1 MSFIQ
6 SLDGRAIVKYNST
19 LIIPNNKNMK
29 LHSIL
34 FVSLLLTRS
43 ALFTSSTI
51 LFQLDRYKLSDITNI
66 FYSYNLVPVVL
77 NELFFYPTPNNF
89 NYFYCVGFLLGLLL
103 CFQFMTGVLLACY
116 YIPKVGIAFTSIDY
130 AIRDVAIG

>member
-1 MSFIQ
+1 MT
-6 SLDGRAIVKYNST
+6 DGFMISG
-19 LIIPNNKNMK
+19 
-29 LHSIL
+29 
-34 FVSLLLTRS
+34 
-43 ALFTSSTI
+43 
-51 LFQLDRYKLSDITNI
+51 LDRYNFSDITNI

>member
-1 MSFIQ
+1 MNNLYF
-6 SLDGRAIVKYNST
+6 LNL
-19 LIIPNNKNMK
+19 LI
-29 LHSIL
+29 
-34 FVSLLLTRS
+34 LTRS

>member
-1 MSFIQ
+1 MNLRCLWRIKN
-6 SLDGRAIVKYNST
+6 DNNV
-19 LIIPNNKNMK
+19 LI
-29 LHSIL
+29 
-34 FVSLLLTRS
+34 
-43 ALFTSSTI
+43 
-51 LFQLDRYKLSDITNI
+51 
-66 FYSYNLVPVVL
+66 PVVL

>member
-1 MSFIQ
+1 MKQ
-6 SLDGRAIVKYNST
+6 RVQKL
-19 LIIPNNKNMK
+19 LK
-29 LHSIL
+29 LH
-34 FVSLLLTRS
+34 
-43 ALFTSSTI
+43 
-51 LFQLDRYKLSDITNI
+51 QLKLVKNDNNVLIPI
-66 FYSYNLVPVVL
+66 VL

-103 CFQFMTGVLLACY
+103 CFQFMTGLLLACY

>member
-1 MSFIQ
+1 MRHTMWVLCYHIGYPFGHRLNIHTSFTVA
-6 SLDGRAIVKYNST
+6 LLKAIDII
-19 LIIPNNKNMK
+19 LILI
-29 LHSIL
+29 LYHSIDCG
-34 FVSLLLTRS
+34 
-43 ALFTSSTI
+43 
-51 LFQLDRYKLSDITNI
+51 LDRHYFENKHSITAHHSNVLI
-66 FYSYNLVPVVL
+66 PVVL

>member
-1 MSFIQ
+1 MT
-6 SLDGRAIVKYNST
+6 LDVLWTQQAFHCIN
-19 LIIPNNKNMK
+19 LQ
-29 LHSIL
+29 
-34 FVSLLLTRS
+34 SLLLLINWRNECHYFS
-43 ALFTSSTI
+43 YLRVHCFVFD
-51 LFQLDRYKLSDITNI
+51 LLLPFLVCCGLDRFNI

-103 CFQFMTGVLLACY
+103 CFQFMSGLLIACY